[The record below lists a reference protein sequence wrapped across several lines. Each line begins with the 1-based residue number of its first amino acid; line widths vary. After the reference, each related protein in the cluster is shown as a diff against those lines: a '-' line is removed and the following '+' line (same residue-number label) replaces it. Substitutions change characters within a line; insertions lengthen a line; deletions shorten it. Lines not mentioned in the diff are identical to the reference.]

1 MKYVLF
7 FLVLFAFVG
16 CSKPVQ
22 EDVMHDAVN
31 QIIGEMEGKGWE
43 AEGSPSYGYLVDR
56 SSAASMIPITDEDK
70 LDTFLSEETIRKYF
84 SKEDIEAFKQQA
96 LKYKNMVYDKNK
108 ITAKKII
115 SHNELDKLIQNRNAF
130 WKEYESR
137 YGKTGFYDI
146 SFPLFSAD
154 GTKMLV
160 AIEHCRFGSS
170 SSGYVCIFNKVN
182 GRWVVGK
189 PLYSYLS

>member
-1 MKYVLF
+1 MKYILY
-7 FLVLFAFVG
+7 FLVLLANVG

-31 QIIGEMEGKGWE
+31 QIIGEMESKDWE
-43 AEGSPSYGYLVDR
+43 AEGRPSYVYLVDR
-56 SSAASMIPITDEDK
+56 SSAASMIPICDQGQLDK
-70 LDTFLSEETIRKYF
+70 FLSEETIGKYF
-84 SKEDIEAFKQQA
+84 SKDDIKAFKEQA
-96 LKYKNMVYDKNK
+96 LKYKNVVYDENK

-115 SHNELDKLIQNRNAF
+115 SHIELDKLIQNRDAF
-130 WKEYESR
+130 WEEYESR

-170 SSGYVCIFNKVN
+170 SSGYVYIFKKVN
-182 GRWVVGK
+182 GRWIIRK